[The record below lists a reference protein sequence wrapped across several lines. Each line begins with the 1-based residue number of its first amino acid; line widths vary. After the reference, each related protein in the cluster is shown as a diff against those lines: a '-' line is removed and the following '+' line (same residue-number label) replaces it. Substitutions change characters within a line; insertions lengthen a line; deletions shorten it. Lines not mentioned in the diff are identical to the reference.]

1 MVADSIF
8 NRLAGRYGACIG
20 IPAAI
25 YLFAQMPGKFSTV
38 WVWKCHSDFGIAIL
52 GFAKAASRG
61 DAEALR
67 LAYPNHAKYRKE
79 AYD

>member
-1 MVADSIF
+1 MGPV
-8 NRLAGRYGACIG
+8 LAFQQRFICLLKCRGK
-20 IPAAI
+20 AAQCGLGKVI
-25 YLFAQMPGKFSTV
+25 LILGFAILGF
-38 WVWKCHSDFGIAIL
+38 AIL